1 MAAARVDGGQ
11 GPPCVSASQQP
22 ATMRALLHR
31 ISLVRARIL
40 AVLLVLGLAACQ
52 TAPVKPQ
59 PQPQPVPQPLPT
71 LPPIP
76 EPRPVLPTPLPPPPV
91 SAPKTAEQISGAAV
105 TSLMKQAREY
115 RSAGQPAKAAGVL
128 ERALRIE
135 PRNYFAWSALGQAY
149 LEQKNYAQ
157 AESMALRSNALARG
171 NVYAELENWKTIAA
185 ARQARGDSSGA
196 AQAQTQIE
204 MLQARLSAP
213 PAAP

>member
-1 MAAARVDGGQ
+1 M
-11 GPPCVSASQQP
+11 
-22 ATMRALLHR
+22 
-31 ISLVRARIL
+31 
-40 AVLLVLGLAACQ
+40 VLGLAACQ
-52 TAPVKPQ
+52 TAPVKPTPA
-59 PQPQPVPQPLPT
+59 PQPAPQPLPT

-76 EPRPVLPTPLPPPPV
+76 ERPVITTPTPPPPV
-91 SAPKTAEQISGAAV
+91 LSAPKTAEQISGGAV

-115 RSAGQPAKAAGVL
+115 RNAGQPAKAAGVL

-149 LEQKNYAQ
+149 LEQKNYTQ

-171 NVYAELENWKTIAA
+171 NAYAEVENWKTIAA
-185 ARQARGDSSGA
+185 ARQARGDTAGA

-213 PAAP
+213 PATP